1 MASMCAAVED
11 SLRPPNPP
19 QDFRR
24 NSSRLFKR
32 GVCSGGSLPMLSSYC
47 ALTLGLVAVIDVRL
61 AVYAVIGIVAGI
73 VLFYRGFRML
83 QFKRLVLNTPFSK
96 IRSASMGLV
105 EVSGTATGPQ
115 TIPAGITGAAC
126 YYYCATAWE
135 LRQSGNSR
143 QWKKVAEETL
153 YVPFFVDDSTGRL
166 MVEPQGADLDVHRTF
181 RDEFDKSL
189 FGSNMFP
196 ENVTQFLARNGVGAS
211 GNIRLEEH
219 CIEPGYPLFILG
231 TLAQNSNRAN
241 SAPAT
246 HVLVP
251 TSSIRSR
258 SSFSFSFGSTNG
270 WFQGLT
276 GISTTS
282 FGGSATQ
289 IPMSRVADAPPETNR
304 GKRDSCARQ
313 LVLGF
318 DGQCAS
324 AAQGHG
330 GPSAVARVAP
340 RAATAVAERP
350 QATAATATGDSA
362 AKRWGSTRIPRL
374 CWPKGRATTPSRSLR
389 RASGTSSGRLPGSQ
403 RRASGAVRCSR

>member
-1 MASMCAAVED
+1 
-11 SLRPPNPP
+11 
-19 QDFRR
+19 
-24 NSSRLFKR
+24 
-32 GVCSGGSLPMLSSYC
+32 MLSSYC
-47 ALTLGLVAVIDVRL
+47 ALMLGLVAVIDVRF
-61 AVYAVIGIVAGI
+61 AVYSVIGIVAGI

-135 LRQSGNSR
+135 LRQSGNNR

-166 MVEPQGADLDVHRTF
+166 LVDPQGADLDVHRTF

-231 TLAQNSNRAN
+231 TLAQNTNRAN

-246 HVLVP
+246 HVP
-251 TSSIRSR
+251 IPGSSIRSR
-258 SSFSFSFGSTNG
+258 SSFSFSFGSANG

-276 GISTTS
+276 GVSTMA

-289 IPMSRVADAPPETNR
+289 IPMSRVADAPPER
-304 GKRDSCARQ
+304 IA
-313 LVLGF
+313 
-318 DGQCAS
+318 AS
-324 AAQGHG
+324 AT
-330 GPSAVARVAP
+330 VAP
-340 RAATAVAERP
+340 GNWSSVSMDDVHPPIRSTAAQAPSREVAARAATAVAERP
-350 QATAATATGDSA
+350 QATQQPQPSIPPQSA
-362 AKRWGSTRIPRL
+362 GFDTHPAVVLAKGAGNDPFAI
-374 CWPKGRATTPSRSLR
+374 
-389 RASGTSSGRLPGSQ
+389 SSQSQ
-403 RRASGAVRCSR
+403 RDVVRALAWKSTACIWGGPLLTMICFYILSEILGWL

>member
-1 MASMCAAVED
+1 
-11 SLRPPNPP
+11 
-19 QDFRR
+19 
-24 NSSRLFKR
+24 
-32 GVCSGGSLPMLSSYC
+32 MLSSYC

-276 GISTTS
+276 GISTTA
-282 FGGSATQ
+282 FGSSATQ
-289 IPMSRVADAPPETNR
+289 IPMSRVADAPPER
-304 GKRDSCARQ
+304 IA
-313 LVLGF
+313 
-318 DGQCAS
+318 AS
-324 AAQGHG
+324 ATVAPGNWSSVSMDNVHPPPKGTEAQA
-330 GPSAVARVAP
+330 PSREFAP

-350 QATAATATGDSA
+350 QATAQQQPAIPPQSA
-362 AKRWGSTRIPRL
+362 GFDMHPTVVLAKGAGNDPFAI
-374 CWPKGRATTPSRSLR
+374 
-389 RASGTSSGRLPGSQ
+389 SSQSQ
-403 RRASGAVRCSR
+403 RDVVRALAWKSTAYIWGGPLLTMICFYILSEILGWL

>member
-1 MASMCAAVED
+1 
-11 SLRPPNPP
+11 
-19 QDFRR
+19 
-24 NSSRLFKR
+24 
-32 GVCSGGSLPMLSSYC
+32 MLSFSC
-47 ALTLGLVAVIDVRL
+47 VLTLGLVAVIDVRL
-61 AVYAVIGIVAGI
+61 AAYAAIGIVAGI

-105 EVSGTATGPQ
+105 EVSGTAIGPQ

-166 MVEPQGADLDVHRTF
+166 LVDPQGADLDVHRTF

-196 ENVTQFLARNGVGAS
+196 ENVMQFLARNGVGAS

-219 CIEPGYPLFILG
+219 CIEPKYPLFILG
-231 TLAQNSNRAN
+231 TLAQNSDWGR

-246 HVLVP
+246 HIPVP

-258 SSFSFSFGSTNG
+258 SSFSFSFGSANG

-276 GISTTS
+276 GVSTTY
-282 FGGSATQ
+282 FGGSATR
-289 IPMSRVADAPPETNR
+289 IPMSRVADAPP
-304 GKRDSCARQ
+304 KRMATSAPAAAVNWSSVSMDDVHPPPKGAEAQ
-313 LVLGF
+313 
-318 DGQCAS
+318 AS
-324 AAQGHG
+324 A
-330 GPSAVARVAP
+330 REVAP

-350 QATAATATGDSA
+350 QAMEPQQPAIPPRSAGFDAHPATVLAKGAGNDPFAISSQSERDIVRALAWKSTACI
-362 AKRWGSTRIPRL
+362 WGGPLLTMICFYILSEIL
-374 CWPKGRATTPSRSLR
+374 GWL
-389 RASGTSSGRLPGSQ
+389 
-403 RRASGAVRCSR
+403 

>member
-1 MASMCAAVED
+1 
-11 SLRPPNPP
+11 
-19 QDFRR
+19 
-24 NSSRLFKR
+24 
-32 GVCSGGSLPMLSSYC
+32 MLSSC
-47 ALTLGLVAVIDVRL
+47 GVLTLGLVAVIDVRL
-61 AVYAVIGIVAGI
+61 AVYSVIGIVAGI

-135 LRQSGNSR
+135 LRQSGNNR

-166 MVEPQGADLDVHRTF
+166 MVDPQGADLDVHRTF

-196 ENVTQFLARNGVGAS
+196 ENVTQFLARNGIGAS

-241 SAPAT
+241 SDPAA
-246 HVLVP
+246 HVTVAS
-251 TSSIRSR
+251 SSIRSR
-258 SSFSFSFGSTNG
+258 SSLSLSFGSANG

-282 FGGSATQ
+282 FGGSATR
-289 IPMSRVADAPPETNR
+289 IPMSRVADAPL
-304 GKRDSCARQ
+304 KRMAT
-313 LVLGF
+313 
-318 DGQCAS
+318 S
-324 AAQGHG
+324 A
-330 GPSAVARVAP
+330 PVAP
-340 RAATAVAERP
+340 GNWSSVSIDDVHPPLKGTEAQAPSREVAARSATAVAERP
-350 QATAATATGDSA
+350 QATQLQQPAIPPQSAGFDAHPATVLA
-362 AKRWGSTRIPRL
+362 
-374 CWPKGRATTPSRSLR
+374 KGRATTRSRSLP
-389 RASGTSSGRLPGSQ
+389 RASGTSSERSPGSQ
-403 RRASGAVRCSR
+403 PPAFGAVRCSR

>member
-1 MASMCAAVED
+1 
-11 SLRPPNPP
+11 
-19 QDFRR
+19 
-24 NSSRLFKR
+24 
-32 GVCSGGSLPMLSSYC
+32 MLSSYC

-289 IPMSRVADAPPETNR
+289 IPMSRVADAPPER
-304 GKRDSCARQ
+304 IA
-313 LVLGF
+313 
-318 DGQCAS
+318 AS
-324 AAQGHG
+324 ATVAPGNWSSVSMDDVHPLAQGHG
-330 GPSAVARVAP
+330 GPSAVARSCP
-340 RAATAVAERP
+340 SGRHSGSREAAGDST
-350 QATAATATGDSA
+350 TATGDSA
-362 AKRWGSTRIPRL
+362 AKRGVRHASHGCPGQRGGQRPLRNL
-374 CWPKGRATTPSRSLR
+374 FAEPAGRRPGACLEVNGVHLGRSAAHDDLF
-389 RASGTSSGRLPGSQ
+389 LHF
-403 RRASGAVRCSR
+403 V

>member
-1 MASMCAAVED
+1 
-11 SLRPPNPP
+11 
-19 QDFRR
+19 
-24 NSSRLFKR
+24 
-32 GVCSGGSLPMLSSYC
+32 MLSFC
-47 ALTLGLVAVIDVRL
+47 CVLTLGIVAVINVRL
-61 AVYAVIGIVAGI
+61 AAYSVIGIVAGI

-115 TIPAGITGAAC
+115 TIAAGITGAPC

-135 LRQSGNSR
+135 LRQSGNNR

-166 MVEPQGADLDVHRTF
+166 MVDPQSADLDVHRTF

-231 TLAQNSNRAN
+231 TLAQNPNRAN
-241 SAPAT
+241 SAPAA
-246 HVLVP
+246 HVTVP
-251 TSSIRSR
+251 SSSIRSR
-258 SSFSFSFGSTNG
+258 SSLSFSFGSANG
-270 WFQGLT
+270 WFQGST
-276 GISTTS
+276 GISTAA

-289 IPMSRVADAPPETNR
+289 IPMSRVADTPPKRIATSATVAAGDWSSVSMDDAHPLIKGTQAEAPSREVA
-304 GKRDSCARQ
+304 AR
-313 LVLGF
+313 
-318 DGQCAS
+318 AS
-324 AAQGHG
+324 
-330 GPSAVARVAP
+330 
-340 RAATAVAERP
+340 TAVAERP
-350 QATAATATGDSA
+350 QATAQQQPA
-362 AKRWGSTRIPRL
+362 
-374 CWPKGRATTPSRSLR
+374 TPSQDAAFDTHPAVVL
-389 RASGTSSGRLPGSQ
+389 AKGAGNDPFAISSQSQ
-403 RRASGAVRCSR
+403 RDVVRALAWKSTACIWGGPLLTMMCFYILSEILGWL

>member
-1 MASMCAAVED
+1 
-11 SLRPPNPP
+11 
-19 QDFRR
+19 
-24 NSSRLFKR
+24 
-32 GVCSGGSLPMLSSYC
+32 MLSSC
-47 ALTLGLVAVIDVRL
+47 CVLMTLGLVAVIDVRL
-61 AVYAVIGIVAGI
+61 AAYAAIGIVAGI

-105 EVSGTATGPQ
+105 EVSGTAVGPQ

-135 LRQSGNSR
+135 LRQSGNNR

-166 MVEPQGADLDVHRTF
+166 MVDPQGADLDVHRTF

-196 ENVTQFLARNGVGAS
+196 ENVTQFLARNGIGAS

-231 TLAQNSNRAN
+231 TLAQNPSRAN
-241 SAPAT
+241 SAPAV
-246 HVLVP
+246 HVPVP

-258 SSFSFSFGSTNG
+258 SSFSFSFGSANG

-276 GISTTS
+276 GISTAA
-282 FGGSATQ
+282 FGGSVTR
-289 IPMSRVADAPPETNR
+289 IPMSRVAEAPPK
-304 GKRDSCARQ
+304 GIA
-313 LVLGF
+313 
-318 DGQCAS
+318 AS
-324 AAQGHG
+324 AT
-330 GPSAVARVAP
+330 VAP
-340 RAATAVAERP
+340 GNWSSVSIDDVRPPVEGTDVRAPSREVSARAATAVAERP
-350 QATAATATGDSA
+350 QAMEVQQSA
-362 AKRWGSTRIPRL
+362 
-374 CWPKGRATTPSRSLR
+374 TPSQNAGFDTHPAVVL
-389 RASGTSSGRLPGSQ
+389 AKGAGNDPFAISSESQ
-403 RRASGAVRCSR
+403 RDIVRALAWKSTACIWGGPLLTMICFYILSEILGWL

>member
-1 MASMCAAVED
+1 
-11 SLRPPNPP
+11 
-19 QDFRR
+19 
-24 NSSRLFKR
+24 
-32 GVCSGGSLPMLSSYC
+32 MLSFC
-47 ALTLGLVAVIDVRL
+47 CVLTLGLVAVIDVRL
-61 AVYAVIGIVAGI
+61 AVYSVIGIVAGV

-135 LRQSGNSR
+135 LRQSGNNR

-153 YVPFFVDDSTGRL
+153 CVPFFVDDSTGRL
-166 MVEPQGADLDVHRTF
+166 LVDPQGADLDVHRTF

-189 FGSNMFP
+189 LGSNMFP

-241 SAPAT
+241 SAPAA
-246 HVLVP
+246 HIPLP

-258 SSFSFSFGSTNG
+258 SSFSFSFGSANG
-270 WFQGLT
+270 WFPGLT
-276 GISTTS
+276 GISTTA
-282 FGGSATQ
+282 FGGSAKR
-289 IPMSRVADAPPETNR
+289 IPISRVTDAPPKQIAT
-304 GKRDSCARQ
+304 
-313 LVLGF
+313 
-318 DGQCAS
+318 S
-324 AAQGHG
+324 ATVAPGNWSTVSMDDVHPPVKGTEAQA
-330 GPSAVARVAP
+330 PSREVAP

-350 QATAATATGDSA
+350 QATAQQQPSIRPQSA
-362 AKRWGSTRIPRL
+362 GFDTHPAVALAKGAGNDPFAI
-374 CWPKGRATTPSRSLR
+374 
-389 RASGTSSGRLPGSQ
+389 SSQSQ
-403 RRASGAVRCSR
+403 RDIVRALAWKSTACIWGGPLLTMICFYILSEILGWL